1 MIHLSQWKIRPAH
14 FLRLFILCIV
24 VFSASNVRAD
34 LSQKQARKLITR
46 MAGLELTGDSVRVKT
61 VSNPSPNTAE
71 VSAEVR
77 SVFRFEKDARGNWRV
92 AEIRT
97 RQDNWEEVTVIATAL
112 KTQVHTNECNASDLP
127 LRSAISS
134 DPSPKGARCLLG
146 NLLGVE
152 VPSDAVRIQEVEPFV
167 VPMASQPSALVVA
180 WILVDARF
188 ANDGKSGWRVS
199 EVRTGKREWVT
210 LEPVVAAVNEEKQ
223 KKARTELELIA
234 KALERFR
241 AERGIYVVSDKQ
253 AVVIDHLNPRYLS
266 RVIRV
271 DPWQQPYKYQGE
283 RDHFTL
289 RSLGPDRKENTSD
302 DIVLGQQR

>member
-1 MIHLSQWKIRPAH
+1 MIHLSQWKIRVTQ
-14 FLRLFILCIV
+14 FLRLFILCTV
-24 VFSASNVRAD
+24 VFSASSVRAD

-46 MAGLELTGDSVRVKT
+46 MAGLDLPGGSVRVKT
-61 VSNPSPNTAE
+61 ISNPSAITAE
-71 VSAEVR
+71 ASVEVR
-77 SVFRFEKDARGNWRV
+77 TVFRFEKDLRGNWRV

-97 RQDNWEEVTVIATAL
+97 GQNNWEEISFIANAL
-112 KTQVHTNECNASDLP
+112 KTQVGTNECKDAP
-127 LRSAISS
+127 VKKAIAS
-134 DPSPKGARCLLG
+134 DPSARFARCLLG

-180 WILVDARF
+180 WIMVDARF
-188 ANDGKSGWRVS
+188 ARDGKSGWRVS
-199 EVRTGKREWVT
+199 EVRTGNREWVT
-210 LEPVVAAVNEEKQ
+210 LEPLVAAVNEEKQ

-234 KALERFR
+234 NALEQFR
-241 AERGIYVVSDKQ
+241 AERGVYVVSDKQ

-266 RVIRV
+266 RVIRF

-289 RSLGPDRKENTSD
+289 RSAGPDRKENTPD
-302 DIVLGQQR
+302 DIVLGQH